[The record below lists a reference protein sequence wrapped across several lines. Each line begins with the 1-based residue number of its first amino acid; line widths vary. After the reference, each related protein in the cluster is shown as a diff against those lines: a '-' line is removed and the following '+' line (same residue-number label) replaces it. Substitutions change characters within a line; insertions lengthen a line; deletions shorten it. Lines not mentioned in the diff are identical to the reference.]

1 MVTGAR
7 YTEQD
12 ISVAVTLDFPHPIN
26 ERNINIDGGD
36 SWMHGF
42 AGLRLLQKLGEKW
55 TFVGRADYGYG
66 GPNNTAFNASMLF
79 DYRFRRWGSAFVGWR
94 YLKYDFDNNFTTD
107 RYAFDAYQQGPLL
120 GLSFHF

>member
-12 ISVAVTLDFPHPIN
+12 ISVAVTLEFPHPVN

-42 AGLRLLQKLGEKW
+42 AGLRLFQKLGEKW

-66 GPNNTAFNASMLF
+66 GPNNTAF
-79 DYRFRRWGSAFVGWR
+79 
-94 YLKYDFDNNFTTD
+94 
-107 RYAFDAYQQGPLL
+107 DAYQQGPLL